1 MKKIFYA
8 LSLAVALLTTS
19 CAKDATEDILNGGNS
34 NSSDVAM
41 TTITVGID
49 NATRVHLGDEN
60 DSYMP
65 LYWSEGDKLSLNG
78 KPDSAALTAEQ
89 SGGATATF
97 EIPATLAGQDLQII
111 YPADVCSGTSHFY
124 LDSEVD
130 YNPAKLAQNQ
140 PVLMGFLSAGSTEV
154 KLQHMCGYMR
164 VQLTGNATV
173 KKVMLRTLNHEPIS
187 GFHIQ
192 TITAEEVSM
201 IDYNKNGLADGYFNS
216 PVTTINC
223 GEGVTLTSEP
233 TNFDFAIPAGYYKD
247 GFALTIIDSNNKQQT
262 VAAYKNNGKD
272 IKAGVMTKMQPLT
285 VNCTKETGIYDY
297 NSFIGFIR
305 TLEKDCWLDNNNAL
319 HLRTDVNLKDF
330 DRSDIVKYDDLIF
343 FRADYTTYNNDNFT
357 LFDGHNHTISDYS
370 HTITKNKSA
379 LIFNTVLSGMTVQN
393 LTVGSK
399 AGVDADCSAVIKVD
413 NTTGF
418 NYTGTFSYQVLGKV
432 INCTNNANTQ
442 IVYTKGTGCRF
453 GVFSGNTDNTIL
465 YVENCKNCGNI
476 TFTDGAATPTGAIQI
491 GGIASRN
498 NTGSTI
504 KGCTNEGNITV
515 TSNCANHIQVGG
527 VIGYAYAN
535 STISGNTNRGTVTVN
550 TPEAANT
557 QVGGVVGYSASSISN
572 CNNYA
577 SVSATDTR
585 GSDNAK
591 IVSRV
596 GGIVGSLADGN
607 SITNCTTSKDPN
619 NASAQIPTITLSTT
633 DTNGWNSVGGIVGYG
648 STESTTPNVIDG
660 CTNHATVIFAGTG
673 ICRMGGISGQTG
685 HLKNCTNYGEVKQ
698 TNADCSAQVFI
709 GGIGGSMHWIT
720 ENCHNYGNVSMVNG
734 GSGDAGG
741 MAGYTTTADAKT
753 YTNCSVDCTV
763 TAPKANNG
771 GIFFGYIA
779 EANITM
785 TGCKAY
791 GKVVLAGTEN
801 TVTSDNL
808 PTLIFGESNNG
819 KTIDVTNVT
828 IESTKPAAN

>member
-78 KPDSAALTAEQ
+78 ATDSEGLTAEQ
-89 SGGATATF
+89 AGGATATF
-97 EIPATLAGQDLQII
+97 EIPATLADKDLQII
-111 YPADVCSGTSHFY
+111 YPADICSTTSHFY

-223 GEGVTLTSEP
+223 GEGVTLTNEP

-357 LFDGHNHTISDYS
+357 LFDGHNHTISNYR
-370 HTITKNKSA
+370 HTITKNASA
-379 LIFNTVLSGMTVQN
+379 LIFNTVLSGMTLQN
-393 LTVGSK
+393 LTIGSK
-399 AGVDADCSAVIKVD
+399 AGEDADCSAEIKVS
-413 NTTGF
+413 NTTGY
-418 NYTGTFSYQVLGKV
+418 NYAGTFCYQVLGKV

-442 IVYTKGTGCRF
+442 IVFTAGNGCRF
-453 GVFSGNTDNTIL
+453 GVFSGNPDSTIL
-465 YVENCKNCGNI
+465 NIENCTNNGSISYSEASASVAPPAGK
-476 TFTDGAATPTGAIQI
+476 AIQI

-498 NTGSTI
+498 LAGSTI
-504 KGCTNEGNITV
+504 KGCTNSSKITITTDAQANLQIGGIVGQSAVAESGHTNSGSIIVTAKNIGY
-515 TSNCANHIQVGG
+515 AQVGG
-527 VIGYAYAN
+527 IHGYSKGISKSN
-535 STISGNTNRGTVTVN
+535 NSGNVNVTSSSSTN
-550 TPEAANT
+550 AL
-557 QVGGVVGYSASSISN
+557 
-572 CNNYA
+572 
-577 SVSATDTR
+577 
-585 GSDNAK
+585 
-591 IVSRV
+591 RV
-596 GGIVGSLADGN
+596 GGIVGSLTSGTISDCHSLVN
-607 SITNCTTSKDPN
+607 S
-619 NASAQIPTITLSTT
+619 TITLNT
-633 DTNGWNSVGGIVGYG
+633 DHTANWSSVGGIVGYG
-648 STESTTPNVIDG
+648 SAENSNPNRIEN
-660 CTNHATVIFAGTG
+660 CTNKSTVVFAGIG
-673 ICRMGGISGQTG
+673 ICRIGGITGMTGNISG
-685 HLKNCTNYGEVKQ
+685 CTNYGEVKQ
-698 TNADCSAQVFI
+698 TNADCSAEVFV
-709 GGIGGSMHWIT
+709 GGIGGSMHWDT
-720 ENCHNYGNVSMVNG
+720 NNCHNYGNVSMVNG

-741 MAGYTTTADAKT
+741 MAGFTTNARDKV

-763 TAPKANNG
+763 TTPKTSNG

-808 PTLIFGESNNG
+808 PTLIFGESKNN

-828 IESTKPAAN
+828 IESTKPAN